1 MKDFDLRRF
10 LIEDRLTSNDRFDI
24 NENEIE
30 EKDDFGFFFPPLK
43 GGVSDKEKAEA
54 ILDKNGIDYTDGG
67 MFVIDFKGKNYK
79 WKDIMS
85 LLHDNGIYSSQTYT
99 YR

>member
-10 LIEDRLTSNDRFDI
+10 LIEDRLTSNERFDI

-30 EKDDFGFFFPPLK
+30 GKDDFGFFFPPLK

-54 ILDKNGIDYTDGG
+54 ILNEIGIDYTDGG
-67 MFVIDFKGKNYK
+67 MFVIDFKGKNYN
-79 WKDIMS
+79 WKNIMR
-85 LLHDNGIYSSQTYT
+85 LLHDSGIYSSQTYT